1 MKLSIYKNQRNDHTY
16 QVERKG
22 SLYMIVE
29 HDWAGDFFQV
39 MSIYDNQEKAQ
50 DVLDKLA
57 DTMGWMFCGEQTE
70 VGQLD
75 G

>member
-1 MKLSIYKNQRNDHTY
+1 MKYSIYKNLKNNRTY

-22 SLYMIVE
+22 SSYMIVVR
-29 HDWAGDFFQV
+29 DWAGDFFQI
-39 MSIYDNQEKAQ
+39 MSIYDNQDKAQ
-50 DVLDKLA
+50 NVLDKLA
-57 DTMGWMFCGEQTE
+57 DSMGWMFCGEQEE

>member
-1 MKLSIYKNQRNDHTY
+1 MKYSIYKNQRNDHTY

-22 SLYMIVE
+22 SSYMIVMR
-29 HDWAGDFFQV
+29 DWAGDFLQV
-39 MSIYDNQEKAQ
+39 MSIYDNQDKAQ

-57 DTMGWMFCGEQTE
+57 DAMGWMFCGEQME